1 MSTVQLYDT
10 TLRDGAQQERISF
23 SVEDKLKIVQK
34 LDELGIDFV
43 EGGWPGSNP
52 KDTEF
57 FAKARN
63 LNLAHSTLVAFGST
77 RHVGCRAEEDRNLEA
92 LLKAKTRVVTLV
104 GKAWDKQVTQVL
116 ETTLEENLN
125 MITDSISYLRAKGL
139 RVFFDAEHF
148 FDGYKGN
155 PEYALQAVA
164 TAAKAGAECVVLCDT
179 NGGSLSQQIVEAI
192 KAVQKASP
200 VPLGIHT
207 HNDAELAVANS
218 LAAVKAGVIQVQGTM
233 NGYGERCGNAN
244 LCSIIPTLKLK
255 MGIDCVTDKQ
265 LGKLSDVSR
274 YISELANMPHY
285 GRLPYVGDGAFTH
298 KGGIHVS
305 GLMKWEDSYQH
316 INPNLVGNHPRVVIS
331 ELAGKGSI
339 IFKAKERGL
348 PIPEGKKIGEVL
360 KQIKL
365 LENQG
370 FQYDVAEASFDLLLR
385 RAQPDYQP
393 PFELVDFMI
402 VVEKRRRPPTRGNQE
417 EPLSEA
423 TIKVKVDNRVV
434 HTAAEGDGPVN
445 ALDQALRKA
454 LLQFYPDLSAIKLI
468 DYKVRI
474 LEETA
479 GTAAQVRVLIESS
492 DGRENWRTVG
502 SSTNIIE
509 ASWLALADSIEY
521 WLIKQASK
529 EKRVI

>member
-1 MSTVQLYDT
+1 MPMVELYDT
-10 TLRDGAQQERISF
+10 TLRDGAQQEGISF

-34 LDELGIDFV
+34 LDELGINFI
-43 EGGWPGSNP
+43 EGGWPGSTP
-52 KDTEF
+52 KDSEF
-57 FAKARN
+57 FARARN
-63 LNLAHSTLVAFGST
+63 LRLNHSTLVAFGST
-77 RHVGCRAEEDRNLEA
+77 RRMNSRVEEDLNLQALLEA
-92 LLKAKTRVVTLV
+92 KTKVVTIV
-104 GKAWDKQVTQVL
+104 GKAWDKQVTRVL
-116 ETTLEENLN
+116 ETTLEENLS

-164 TAAKAGAECVVLCDT
+164 AAAKAGVECVVLCDT
-179 NGGSLSQQIVEAI
+179 NGGTLPQQVVEAI
-192 KAVQKASP
+192 KAVQRASS

-218 LAAVKAGVIQVQGTM
+218 LAAVESGVIQVQGTM

-255 MGIDCVTDKQ
+255 MGIDCVTDEQ
-265 LGKLSDVSR
+265 LSKLSDVSR
-274 YISELANMPHY
+274 YVSELANMPHY
-285 GRLPYVGDGAFTH
+285 DRLPYVGDDAFTH
-298 KGGIHVS
+298 KAGIHVS
-305 GLMKWEDSYQH
+305 GLTKWEDSYQH
-316 INPNLVGNHPRVVIS
+316 INPSLVGNRPHVVVS

-339 IFKAKERGL
+339 IAKAKERGL
-348 PIPEGKKIGEVL
+348 PVPQGKEIEEVL

-365 LENQG
+365 LEKQG
-370 FQYDVAEASFDLLLR
+370 FQYDFAEASFDLLLR
-385 RAQPDYQP
+385 RAQPDYRP
-393 PFELVDFMI
+393 PFELVDFMV
-402 VVEKRRRPPTRGNQE
+402 VVEKRRRPPSKGNQE

-423 TIKVKVDNRVV
+423 TIKVKVDNKVV

-454 LLQFYPDLSAIKLI
+454 LLQFYPDLTAVTLI

-479 GTAAQVRVLIESS
+479 GTESQVRVLIESS
-492 DGRENWRTVG
+492 DGKENWRTVG

-509 ASWLALADSIEY
+509 ASWLALADGIEY
-521 WLIKQASK
+521 WLT
-529 EKRVI
+529 KRAGKA